1 MQRVTPAMMR
11 DTPIRVSGPFI
22 FSPRTAPAMAVT
34 AKGGCIGDR
43 NCQGDRAIPE
53 LDYKRN

>member
-1 MQRVTPAMMR
+1 
-11 DTPIRVSGPFI
+11 
-22 FSPRTAPAMAVT
+22 MAVT